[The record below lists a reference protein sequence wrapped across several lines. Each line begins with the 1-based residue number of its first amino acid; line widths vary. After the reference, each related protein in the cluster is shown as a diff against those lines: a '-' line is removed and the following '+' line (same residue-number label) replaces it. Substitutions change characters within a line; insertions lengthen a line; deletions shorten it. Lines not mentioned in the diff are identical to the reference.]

1 MVTQSPVL
9 PWFSPKLSRS
19 MAGVMHGLGHSVLFR
34 RGEVIYQTPGFF
46 SKLMFVRRGL
56 VVKALTDA
64 HHEDPLLISIAGPG
78 TLCGSYETLYL
89 PDQMPRQHWC
99 MTTTEVLVVNAE
111 LLLRICDQN
120 AVWQK
125 ELYSYSA
132 ACALSDRCGLL
143 VNHSVDL
150 ETRLGIFFI
159 LCASQL
165 DKSFSEGLT
174 TPSVEWLGLSIPPSR
189 RVAASLLNTSSDN
202 IRSVLKLWRDND
214 VIRFRSHKLLLRR
227 EQFFIYWRAVNNLLG
242 TQLSLN
248 ESVDR

>member
-1 MVTQSPVL
+1 MFSSSQIL

-19 MAGVMHGLGHSVLFR
+19 MAGVMHGLGHSVVFR

-64 HHEDPLLISIAGPG
+64 LHEDPLLVSIAGPG
-78 TLCGSYETLYL
+78 TLCGSFESLYL
-89 PDQMPRQHWC
+89 ADRMPRQHWC

-143 VNHSVDL
+143 VNHSADL
-150 ETRLGIFFI
+150 ETRLGVFFL

-165 DKSFSEGLT
+165 DKAFAEGLKVPT
-174 TPSVEWLGLSIPPSR
+174 VEWLGLAVPPSR
-189 RVAASLLNTSSDN
+189 KVAATLLGASPE
-202 IRSVLKLWRDND
+202 SVRDVLRDWRERDI
-214 VIRFRSHKLLLRR
+214 IRFRSHKLLLKRSR
-227 EQFFIYWRAVNNLLG
+227 FLQYWERASNVLG
-242 TQLSLN
+242 SQLTFN
-248 ESVDR
+248 ETSEH

>member
-1 MVTQSPVL
+1 MFSFPQIL
-9 PWFSPKLSRS
+9 PWFSPKLSLS
-19 MAGVMHGLGHSVLFR
+19 MAGVMYGLGHSVVFR

-56 VVKALTDA
+56 VVKALMDA
-64 HHEDPLLISIAGPG
+64 HHEDPLLISMAGPG

-132 ACALSDRCGLL
+132 ACALADRCGLL
-143 VNHSVDL
+143 INHSVDL
-150 ETRLGIFFI
+150 EKRLGVFFL
-159 LCASQL
+159 LCASSL
-165 DKSFSEGLT
+165 DAGFLEGLT
-174 TPSVEWLGLSIPPSR
+174 TPTVEWLGLSLPPSR
-189 RVAASLLNTSSDN
+189 RVAASLLNASSES
-202 IRSVLKLWRDND
+202 IRTVLHNWRDND

-227 EQFFIYWRAVNNLLG
+227 SVFFDYWCVVGELLG
-242 TQLSLN
+242 AQPPSK
-248 ESVDR
+248 DRAA